1 MSMPPQANLI
11 FLLITLKS
19 AIIDTKINSYSIEGN
34 RLEITM
40 HKNSKTIFVHGLK
53 CKFDFS
59 SLHYPGLL
67 KLLFKSFMPIQ
78 ALSKATKKVPI
89 TIT

>member
-53 CKFDFS
+53 CKFDF
-59 SLHYPGLL
+59 
-67 KLLFKSFMPIQ
+67 FFIT
-78 ALSKATKKVPI
+78 LSRPSQIAFSKVSCQSKH
-89 TIT
+89 

>member
-40 HKNSKTIFVHGLK
+40 HKNSKTIFVH
-53 CKFDFS
+53 S
-59 SLHYPGLL
+59 
-67 KLLFKSFMPIQ
+67 
-78 ALSKATKKVPI
+78 
-89 TIT
+89 